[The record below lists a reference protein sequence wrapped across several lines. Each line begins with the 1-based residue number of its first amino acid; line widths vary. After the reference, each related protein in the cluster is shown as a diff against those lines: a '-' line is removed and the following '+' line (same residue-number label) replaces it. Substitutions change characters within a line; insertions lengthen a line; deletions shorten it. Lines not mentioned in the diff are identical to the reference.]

1 MSLGDAE
8 RQAAQARVQLR
19 ALAHPMRL
27 RILSLLT
34 GAEMTAAEVS
44 RELAM
49 THANASYHLRHLHA
63 ADIIEVAGEERIH
76 GGIAKRYR
84 YDLERD
90 LARPDVPPPADAK
103 PTRDHRLIYAALASE
118 LQRRG
123 MLMRRRITNHLTD
136 AELWVD
142 PEQWAQIRNRISDAS
157 DALHRA
163 AKPPR
168 SPGTIRVNA
177 TIALFEMEPGR

>member
-8 RQAAQARVQLR
+8 RAAAQARAYLR
-19 ALAHPMRL
+19 AFAHPLRL

-34 GAEMTAAEVS
+34 GAEMTAAEIA
-44 RELAM
+44 RELSI

-63 ADIIEVAGEERIH
+63 ADIIEVAGEERIQ
-76 GGIAKRYR
+76 GGVAKRYR
-84 YDLERD
+84 HDLERD
-90 LARPDVPPPADAK
+90 LARPNVPPPADTK
-103 PTRDHRLIYAALASE
+103 PTRDHHLVYAAMASE

-123 MLMRRRITNHLTD
+123 MSLRRSATNHLTD
-136 AELWVD
+136 AELWVEPAAWVEVRD
-142 PEQWAQIRNRISDAS
+142 RISDAS

-168 SPGTIRVNA
+168 TPGTIRVNA
-177 TIALFEMEPGR
+177 TVALFEMESHR